1 MKTVSGLPLHQYV
14 EGEVELLMKIVGIL
28 AGLKATG

>member
-14 EGEVELLMKIVGIL
+14 EGEVMLMQIVGIL
-28 AGLKATG
+28 ADLIALS